1 MNSVNF
7 ISELQNCYNDLLKE
21 FVALIA
27 IAFDFKNNISL
38 KELREELSHDYRGL
52 EDFTIDSK
60 EQLPFLHKLNQK
72 NSSDKEWLE
81 ELLGFLVTKH
91 PSKWG
96 DDDKTEAE
104 YKLIKI
110 SNKLKSLKTL
120 KHHFEINKTN
130 LNQSNFDVYLINGV
144 KKGEDNLSKAVVV
157 REEVRPLINKHMKKI
172 FNVLEEIKD
181 EELKEAIYAELVY
194 KHLKNKEKK
203 DAYREV
209 QAEAKF
215 IKSKGS
221 A

>member
-1 MNSVNF
+1 M
-7 ISELQNCYNDLLKE
+7 
-21 FVALIA
+21 
-27 IAFDFKNNISL
+27 
-38 KELREELSHDYRGL
+38 
-52 EDFTIDSK
+52 
-60 EQLPFLHKLNQK
+60 
-72 NSSDKEWLE
+72 
-81 ELLGFLVTKH
+81 
-91 PSKWG
+91 
-96 DDDKTEAE
+96 
-104 YKLIKI
+104 
-110 SNKLKSLKTL
+110 